1 MIDSHCHPQFPQY
14 DADREEV
21 IKRTLAA
28 GCGMICVGTD
38 LEMSKKAIELAEK
51 YDGIWATVGCH
62 PNESIKELQIADYEE
77 LAKHLK
83 VVAIGE
89 TGLDYYRTPEKNKQ
103 EKQKEIFQQFLE
115 LSEKLGKP
123 IIIHCRDPLR
133 RAEGEASAH
142 NDLLAILNSHSLI
155 PNLSLR
161 GVIHSFTGTSA
172 DATRYLKL
180 GFYIALNGIITF
192 SDAYDEFIKVLPL
205 NRFLIETDA
214 PYLAPEPYRGKRN
227 EPLYVAE
234 VAKKI
239 AELKGMDYDKIAST
253 TFENTKKLFNIHIP
267 RKYEAR
273 LIK

>member
-1 MIDSHCHPQFPQY
+1 MIDSHCHLQFPQY
-14 DADREEV
+14 DTDREEV

-28 GCGMICVGTD
+28 GCGIICVGTD

-77 LAKHLK
+77 LAKHPK

-89 TGLDYYRTPEKNKQ
+89 TGLDYYRTPEKEKQ
-103 EKQKEIFQQFLE
+103 EKQKEFFQQFLE
-115 LSEKLGKP
+115 LSKKLGKP
-123 IIIHCRDPLR
+123 IIIHCRD
-133 RAEGEASAH
+133 AH
-142 NDLLAILNSHSLI
+142 DDLLAILDSHSLI
-155 PNLSLR
+155 PKLSLR
-161 GVIHSFTGTSA
+161 GVIHSFTGTA
-172 DATRYLKL
+172 IDATKYLNL
-180 GFYIALNGIITF
+180 GFYVAFNGIITF
-192 SDAYDEFIKVLPL
+192 NDAYDEFIKVLPL

-239 AELKGMDYDKIAST
+239 ARLKGMDYNKVASA
-253 TFENTKKLFNIHIP
+253 TFENTEKLFNIHIP